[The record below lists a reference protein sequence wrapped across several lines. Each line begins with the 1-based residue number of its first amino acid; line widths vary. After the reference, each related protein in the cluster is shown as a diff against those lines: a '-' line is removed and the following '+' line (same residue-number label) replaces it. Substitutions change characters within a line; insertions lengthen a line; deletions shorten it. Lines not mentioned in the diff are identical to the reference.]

1 MMSKIRVLGI
11 TGGIATGKSTALM
24 IFAELGA
31 QVLSADDIA
40 RKVLA
45 LGEPAFYEVVAR
57 FGKEM
62 LTSDGQLDRPA
73 IAKKIFADPQARR
86 DLDAIT
92 HPRIISKI
100 DEEIKA
106 FHSNPTAEGVLA
118 VEIPLLIECS
128 MEDMVDEVILIAAE
142 QQTQV
147 HRLTSRSGLSRDEAL
162 QAIAAQMSIDHK
174 IQHADRVIWNDSDME
189 FLRSSIEKVWR
200 EILLLLKE

>member
-106 FHSNPTAEGVLA
+106 FRSNPTAEGVLA